1 MRYAK
6 EIYDLAMKTLDERRV
21 TAQQEAAALR
31 ARVAIKY
38 PRITEI
44 EAALAETGAKLS
56 RAILAGGDIQAAVTA
71 IKDENLALQEELAAL
86 LQKAGVAAANL
97 EPQYTCPVCSDNGYA
112 NGKMCTCLARL
123 LREKAAASVC
133 KGLADTPARF
143 EDMDLSFY
151 DDTTAEG
158 RALSPRKRMEHVIAY
173 CKQYA
178 EDFSTAAPSLLLR
191 GPTGTGKTHLS
202 LAMAST
208 IAANGFSVIY
218 QPAGKLFRTLEREHF
233 GKQDGDTE
241 TLALTCDLLV
251 IDDLGTEFD
260 TSFTA
265 ATLYNILNTR
275 MLDDLPTIISTNL
288 TQEGIQQRYGDQI
301 TSRITG
307 GFEPL
312 LCVGKDIRQQ
322 KRERTIRNTQ
332 GGENHG

>member
-1 MRYAK
+1 MQFPK
-6 EIYDLAMKTLDERRV
+6 DIYDAAIQTLDERR
-21 TAQQEAAALR
+21 TKAQQQAAALR
-31 ARVAIKY
+31 ARVVEKI
-38 PRITEI
+38 PRVAEI
-44 EAALAETGAKLS
+44 EAALADTGAKLS
-56 RAILAGGDIQAAVTA
+56 RAILAGGDIEAAVAA
-71 IKDENLALQEELAAL
+71 IKEENLTLQGELAVL
-86 LQKAGVAAANL
+86 LKKAGVPAVNF

-112 NGKMCTCLARL
+112 GGKMCACLAQL

-151 DDTTAEG
+151 DDTVPTG
-158 RALSPRKRMEHVIAY
+158 RTMSPRKRMALVIAY

-178 EDFSTAAPSLLLR
+178 ETFSKTAPSLLLR
-191 GPTGTGKTHLS
+191 GPTGTGKTHAS
-202 LAMAST
+202 LAMASA

-233 GKQDGDTE
+233 GKQEGDTE

-260 TSFTA
+260 TGFTV

-275 MLDDLPTIISTNL
+275 ILDELPTIISTNL

-307 GFEPL
+307 SFEPL
-312 LCVGKDIRQQ
+312 LFVGKDIRQQ
-322 KRERTIRNTQ
+322 KRERAIAN
-332 GGENHG
+332 G

>member
-1 MRYAK
+1 MRYSK
-6 EIYDLAMKTLDERRV
+6 EIYALAMETLDERRT
-21 TAQQEAAALR
+21 TAQRDAAVLR
-31 ARVAIKY
+31 ARVIEQF
-38 PRITEI
+38 PRVAVI
-44 EAALAETGAKLS
+44 ETALADTGAKLS
-56 RAILAGGDIQAAVTA
+56 RAILAGGDIGAAVNA
-71 IKDENLALQEELAAL
+71 IKEENLALQNELALL
-86 LQKAGVAAANL
+86 LQKAGVAAVNL
-97 EPQYTCPVCSDNGYA
+97 EPQYVCPVCGDNGYA
-112 NGKMCTCLARL
+112 NGKMCACLVQL
-123 LREKAAASVC
+123 LKEKAAASVC
-133 KGLADTPARF
+133 KGLAETPARF
-143 EDMDLSFY
+143 EDMDLTFY
-151 DDTTAEG
+151 DDTVPEG
-158 RALSPRKRMEHVIAY
+158 RAMSPRKRMERVIAY

-322 KRERTIRNTQ
+322 KRERSIRNA
-332 GGENHG
+332 

>member
-1 MRYAK
+1 MQYSK
-6 EIYDLAMKTLDERRV
+6 DIYDAAMQTLDQRRAQ
-21 TAQQEAAALR
+21 AQQNAAALR
-31 ARVAIKY
+31 ARVAQKF
-38 PRITEI
+38 PRVLEI
-44 EAALAETGAKLS
+44 ETALADTGAKLS
-56 RAILAGGDIQAAVTA
+56 RTILAGGDIETA
-71 IKDENLALQEELAAL
+71 IAAIKEENLNLQNELATL
-86 LQKAGVAAANL
+86 LKKAGVPAVNF

-112 NGKMCTCLARL
+112 GGKMCGCLAKL

-133 KGLADTPARF
+133 KGLAETPARF
-143 EDMDLSFY
+143 EDMDVTYY
-151 DDTTAEG
+151 DDTVAEG
-158 RALSPRKRMEHVIAY
+158 RAMSPRKRMEMVITY
-173 CKQYA
+173 CRQYA
-178 EDFSTAAPSLLLR
+178 ETFSKTSPSLLLR

-233 GKQDGDTE
+233 GKQEGDTE
-241 TLALTCDLLV
+241 SLALTCDLLV

-260 TSFTA
+260 TAFTT

-322 KRERTIRNTQ
+322 KRERAIRNT
-332 GGENHG
+332 

>member
-1 MRYAK
+1 MRYSK
-6 EIYDLAMKTLDERRV
+6 EIYDLAMQTLDARR
-21 TAQQEAAALR
+21 TKAQQDAAALR
-31 ARVAIKY
+31 ARVTAQN
-38 PRITEI
+38 PRVAEI
-44 EAALAETGAKLS
+44 ETALADTGAKLS
-56 RAILAGGDIQAAVTA
+56 RAILAGGDIDAAVSA
-71 IKDENLALQEELAAL
+71 IKQENLALQKELATL
-86 LQKAGVAAANL
+86 LQKAGVQAVNL
-97 EPQYTCPVCSDNGYA
+97 EPQYSCPVCGDNGYA
-112 NGKMCTCLARL
+112 GGKMCGCLARL

-133 KGLADTPARF
+133 KGLADAPVRF

-151 DDTTAEG
+151 DDTVAEG
-158 RALSPRKRMEHVIAY
+158 RALSPRKKMKQIIAY

-178 EDFSTAAPSLLLR
+178 ETFSTAAPSLLLR

-241 TLALTCDLLV
+241 ALALTCDLLV

-322 KRERTIRNTQ
+322 KRERTILDAQ
-332 GGENHG
+332 GGNQHG

>member
-1 MRYAK
+1 MQFPK
-6 EIYDLAMKTLDERRV
+6 DIYDAAMQTLDARRAK
-21 TAQQEAAALR
+21 AQQDAAVLR
-31 ARVAIKY
+31 ARVAAQY
-38 PRITEI
+38 PRVTEI
-44 EAALAETGAKLS
+44 ETALADTGAKLS
-56 RAILAGGDIQAAVTA
+56 KAILAGGDIQAAVNA
-71 IKDENLALQEELAAL
+71 IKQENLALQDELATL
-86 LQKAGVAAANL
+86 LKQAGVSAVNF

-112 NGKMCTCLARL
+112 GGKMCDCLVRL
-123 LREKAAASVC
+123 LKEKAAASVC
-133 KGLADTPARF
+133 KGLAETPARF
-143 EDMDLSFY
+143 EDMDLTFY
-151 DDTTAEG
+151 DNTVAEG
-158 RALSPRKRMEHVIAY
+158 RAMSPRKRMELVIAY

-178 EDFSTAAPSLLLR
+178 QTFSKSAPSLLLR

-233 GKQDGDTE
+233 GKQEGDTE

-322 KRERTIRNTQ
+322 KRERAILN
-332 GGENHG
+332 G

>member
-6 EIYDLAMKTLDERRV
+6 EIYDLAIQTLDARRAK
-21 TAQQEAAALR
+21 AQQEAAALR
-31 ARVAIKY
+31 AKVCKQF
-38 PRITEI
+38 PRIAEI
-44 EAALAETGAKLS
+44 ETALADTGAKLS
-56 RAILAGGDIQAAVTA
+56 RAILAGGDIETAVNA
-71 IKDENLALQEELAAL
+71 IKEENLALQNELATL
-86 LQKAGVAAANL
+86 LQKAGVLAANL

-112 NGKMCTCLARL
+112 NGQMCACLSQL
-123 LREKAAASVC
+123 LKEKAAQSVC
-133 KGLADTPARF
+133 KGLAETPARF

-151 DDTTAEG
+151 DDTVAEG
-158 RALSPRKRMEHVIAY
+158 RAMSPRKRMRLVIDY

-178 EDFSTAAPSLLLR
+178 ENFSTAAPSLLLR

-233 GKQDGDTE
+233 GKQEGDTE

-288 TQEGIQQRYGDQI
+288 TQEGIHQRYGDQI

-312 LCVGKDIRQQ
+312 LCIGKDIRQQ
-322 KRERTIRNTQ
+322 KRERMILNAQ
-332 GGENHG
+332 EGEHHG

>member
-1 MRYAK
+1 MRYPK
-6 EIYDLAMKTLDERRV
+6 EIYDLAMQTLDERRAK
-21 TAQQEAAALR
+21 AQSDAAALR
-31 ARVAIKY
+31 ARVAQKY
-38 PRITEI
+38 PRITAI
-44 EAALAETGAKLS
+44 ETALADTGAKLS
-56 RAILAGGDIQAAVTA
+56 RAILAGGDIEAAVNA
-71 IKDENLALQEELAAL
+71 IKEENLALQNELATL
-86 LQKAGVAAANL
+86 LQKAGVAAVNL

-112 NGKMCTCLARL
+112 NGKMCDCLKQL
-123 LREKAAASVC
+123 LKEKAAASVC
-133 KGLADTPARF
+133 KGLAETPARF
-143 EDMDLSFY
+143 EDMDVSFY
-151 DDTTAEG
+151 DDTVPQG
-158 RALSPRKRMEHVIAY
+158 RTLSPRKKMEQIIAY

-178 EDFSTAAPSLLLR
+178 ENFSASAPSLLLR

-208 IAANGFSVIY
+208 VAANGFSVIY

-233 GKQDGDTE
+233 GKQEGDTE

-322 KRERTIRNTQ
+322 KRERAILN
-332 GGENHG
+332 G